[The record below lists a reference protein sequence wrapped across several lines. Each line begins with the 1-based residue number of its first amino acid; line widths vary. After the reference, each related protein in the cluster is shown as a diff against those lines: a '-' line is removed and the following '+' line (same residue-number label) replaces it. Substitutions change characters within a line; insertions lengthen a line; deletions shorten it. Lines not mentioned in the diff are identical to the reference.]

1 MQIGYAAF
9 IKSKELLK
17 YDGSNLFEIIG
28 MIKRLFID
36 NCQDWLL
43 TDDIEEIFSTDPC
56 LELQT
61 WYKWR
66 MEMFSV
72 ARGLILYRF
81 PIDLHRWFDDSMS
94 PKAMIKLIKGAFVP
108 EIRKM
113 EFDCLREFTSIRM
126 EEGDDLE
133 EHLAKIDRYYD
144 RLSEIMDDRFYDN
157 LPMNILIGSL
167 PRSYKGLT
175 KAILRYSESPSY
187 REVMDTLRESKI
199 DPLGG
204 ELLDEIMD
212 E

>member
-1 MQIGYAAF
+1 V
-9 IKSKELLK
+9 LK

-28 MIKRLFID
+28 MIKKLFID
-36 NCQDWLL
+36 NHQDWVLNE
-43 TDDIEEIFSTDPC
+43 DIEEVFSTDPSQ
-56 LELQT
+56 ELRIWIQ
-61 WYKWR
+61 WR

-72 ARGLILYRF
+72 ARGLILYRL
-81 PIDLHRWFDDSMS
+81 PTDLHRWFDEPIS

-133 EHLAKIDRYYD
+133 EHLAKMDRYYD

-175 KAILRYSESPSY
+175 QAILRYNDSPSY

>member
-1 MQIGYAAF
+1 MIR
-9 IKSKELLK
+9 K
-17 YDGSNLFEIIG
+17 LF
-28 MIKRLFID
+28 RD
-36 NCQDWLL
+36 NHHDWVLNE
-43 TDDIEEIFSTDPC
+43 DIEEVFSTDPNQ
-56 LELQT
+56 ELRIWIQ
-61 WYKWR
+61 WR

-72 ARGLILYRF
+72 ARELILYRL
-81 PIDLHRWFDDSMS
+81 PTDMHHWFDHLRCPRDI
-94 PKAMIKLIKGAFVP
+94 IKMLKGSYTP

-126 EEGDDLE
+126 EEGDNLE
-133 EHLAKIDRYYD
+133 KHLEKMDGYYD
-144 RLSEIMDDRFYDN
+144 RLSEIMEDRFYDN

-175 KAILRYSESPSY
+175 HAILRYNDNPTY

-212 E
+212 G